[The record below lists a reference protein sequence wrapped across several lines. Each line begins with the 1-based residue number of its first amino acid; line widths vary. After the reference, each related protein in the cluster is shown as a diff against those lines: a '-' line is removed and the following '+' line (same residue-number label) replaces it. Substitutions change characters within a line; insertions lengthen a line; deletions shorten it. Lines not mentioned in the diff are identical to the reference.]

1 MCVHVRGMCE
11 LMGGQHAYT
20 GGAGGL
26 ELKHTIQDP

>member
-1 MCVHVRGMCE
+1 MCIHMGVVCMHVCK
-11 LMGGQHAYT
+11 LYL